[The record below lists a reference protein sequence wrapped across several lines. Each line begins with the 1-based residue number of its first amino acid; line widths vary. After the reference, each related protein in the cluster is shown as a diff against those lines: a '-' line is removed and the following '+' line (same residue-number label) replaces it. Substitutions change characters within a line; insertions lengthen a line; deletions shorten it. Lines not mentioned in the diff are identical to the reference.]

1 MARLT
6 SRMMVVGALS
16 AIALLSMTT
25 GRVEAQTDAAAVR
38 AKLLLPQEPVDPLTP
53 TAARETLLSKDAPPG
68 PQKISIAGRIAA
80 KGMEPFLENKAS
92 FVLQEIPA
100 DDHAGKAGHDA
111 DNCPFCKKR
120 SANAP
125 MVAVQFLGADGKV
138 IPVDSRKLFGIQ
150 KGQEVVVSGNG
161 VFDPKLAIPVIQLTA
176 DAIHVRKPAMKK

>member
-1 MARLT
+1 MARGT
-6 SRMMVVGALS
+6 SRRMIVGGLA
-16 AIALLSMTT
+16 ATALLTALGT
-25 GRVEAQTDAAAVR
+25 PARAQGDAAAIKARLVM
-38 AKLLLPQEPVDPLTP
+38 PQEPVDPLTP
-53 TAARETLLSKDAPPG
+53 TAAKETLLAKDAPKG
-68 PQKISIAGRIAA
+68 PQPIVVAGRIGA

-100 DDHAGKAGHDA
+100 DDHAAKAGHDA

-138 IPVDSRKLFGIQ
+138 IPLDARKLFGIQ
-150 KGQEVVVSGNG
+150 KGQEVVVSGQA

-176 DAIHVRKPAMKK
+176 DAIHVRKATAKK